1 MHRHNNL
8 SRLLNVL
15 GRSCLL
21 PYYRRTLRHFE
32 HSLQH
37 ARLEQDSVRTRILNY
52 GTETAFGRD
61 FGLKRIQTR
70 EDFRRQIPI
79 AEFDHFAPD
88 IERVAAGETTALFP
102 PGETLLTFV
111 ETSATSGH
119 AKILPVSKTWFRH
132 YSRDWDVWGVKAYS
146 DHPEMMG
153 SAILQLSGHWN
164 LATTSGGFN
173 IASISAMIE
182 RYQSRVI
189 KLTYAIPPE
198 VKHIKDLD
206 ARGYCMIRVAAA
218 QAIGMIS
225 SVTPSSVLQIA
236 EWVAQFGPR
245 LVRDLAEGT
254 LDRNLDIPGHIRDQ
268 IAARVRRRQ
277 PLLARNL
284 DQAIELNGVLRPKD
298 IWQPVMISCWLGGTV
313 GYSSKRIPEH
323 FGDSPIRDQGLL
335 SSEGRHTVPL
345 ADGIPYGPLAVG
357 SNYYEFIPVEE
368 TVNSTENVLE
378 AHELEEDKLY
388 RIIMTTFGGMYRYD
402 IGDIVKCVGY
412 MGEAPLIEFIQ
423 KDGSYCDLEGEKL
436 SAFSVCQAAS
446 KAETAAGLA
455 ISCFTVA
462 PRLIPGQMPRYCI
475 IVETQEADNHRQ
487 AGEFLRAFDS
497 ALCEKVHIYG
507 VLRRNRLLD
516 MPLLARI
523 PTGAWRHFIAREVA
537 CRGRG
542 DSQYKHKPLAAD
554 PQFLSRL
561 RVIDTLE
568 LGNDGQV
575 RSTISS

>member
-1 MHRHNNL
+1 
-8 SRLLNVL
+8 
-15 GRSCLL
+15 
-21 PYYRRTLRHFE
+21 
-32 HSLQH
+32 
-37 ARLEQDSVRTRILNY
+37 
-52 GTETAFGRD
+52 
-61 FGLKRIQTR
+61 
-70 EDFRRQIPI
+70 
-79 AEFDHFAPD
+79 
-88 IERVAAGETTALFP
+88 
-102 PGETLLTFV
+102 
-111 ETSATSGH
+111 
-119 AKILPVSKTWFRH
+119 
-132 YSRDWDVWGVKAYS
+132 
-146 DHPEMMG
+146 
-153 SAILQLSGHWN
+153 
-164 LATTSGGFN
+164 
-173 IASISAMIE
+173 MIE
-182 RYQSRVI
+182 RYQSRVV

-245 LVRDLAEGT
+245 LVRDPAEGT
-254 LDRNLDIPGHIRDQ
+254 LDRNLDIPGRIRDQ
-268 IAARVRRRQ
+268 IAACVRRRQ

-298 IWQPVMISCWLGGTV
+298 IWRPVMISCWLGGTV

-368 TVNSTENVLE
+368 TVNSTQNVLE

-388 RIIMTTFGGMYRYD
+388 RIIMTTFGGMY
-402 IGDIVKCVGY
+402 
-412 MGEAPLIEFIQ
+412 
-423 KDGSYCDLEGEKL
+423 
-436 SAFSVCQAAS
+436 
-446 KAETAAGLA
+446 
-455 ISCFTVA
+455 
-462 PRLIPGQMPRYCI
+462 
-475 IVETQEADNHRQ
+475 RQ

-537 CRGRG
+537 IRGRG

-575 RSTISS
+575 RSSVSS